1 MRRPVFGG
9 SDHERGL
16 RVGVVRRGVARGQVA
31 PRHDAASPRR
41 RIWHEPPAASVIAL
55 MDADAAP
62 LGATTKP
69 PQSDVTL
76 PPAFTRPDE
85 YTLLNWM
92 PCTASAFG
100 LKREKVSIEVPPTAM
115 LGGSKARRTVGA
127 ASDKTIRRALVPA
140 ADTTPSAP

>member
-1 MRRPVFGG
+1 MSVGFASVSFGG
-9 SDHERGL
+9 ASLEVMSPARTTAVL
-16 RVGVVRRGVARGQVA
+16 TPAVADVTGT
-31 PRHDAASPRR
+31 
-41 RIWHEPPAASVIAL
+41 RIVHEPPAASVIAL